1 MSITLS
7 VRDGLQTS
15 VGVETEF
22 LPLYSIRERSVIGL
36 EALSRGYAG
45 ISTEEIPPVELF
57 TRARKEGR
65 AAELDRHC
73 RQRALSAYAVL
84 AAARKNSPLLF
95 LNISSDAILDRI
107 TDPEYLRTMMM
118 ENHISPDQVVLEINE
133 NEIEDIDNLSFF
145 INYHRKQGFLIALDN
160 ESPETSNLS
169 RIPMLKPDII
179 KIDQTLVNG
188 TGRGYHKQELC
199 KALIHLSH
207 RVGALTVAVGV
218 EDETDA
224 LACLELG
231 VDLLQ
236 GAYFC
241 SSMRIE
247 EYSKLPLDRI
257 FSLADHYAAVSRERR
272 EHEQLLAET
281 HRELAER
288 LTERL
293 QGRNISEFP
302 AILRSS
308 LRSTRFARCAYIVDT
323 QGKQVSPTI
332 VQRGF
337 TKKEHRLF
345 KPAPA
350 GTDHSLKTY
359 ILRRGE
365 ISSIYITEP
374 YISKATGDIC
384 ITASRGFT
392 GGQDEEFILCIDID
406 HRSRDED

>member
-22 LPLYSIRERSVIGL
+22 LPLYSIRERSIIGL

-45 ISTEEIPPVELF
+45 ISAEEIPPAELF
-57 TRARKEGR
+57 TRAREEGR

-73 RQRALSAYAVL
+73 RQKAISTYAGL
-84 AAARKNSPLLF
+84 ASTQKNSPLLF
-95 LNISSDAILDRI
+95 LNISSDAVLDRI
-107 TDPEYLRTMMM
+107 TDSEYLRDMMT
-118 ENHISPDQVVLEINE
+118 ENRISPDQVVLEINE
-133 NEIEDIDNLSFF
+133 NEIEDINSLSFF

-199 KALIHLSH
+199 KALIQLSH

-218 EDETDA
+218 EDESDA

-236 GAYFC
+236 GSYF
-241 SSMRIE
+241 SSPLKIE
-247 EYSKLPLDRI
+247 EYSQLPEEKI
-257 FSLADHYAAVSRERR
+257 FSLAEHYAAIARERR

-293 QGRNISEFP
+293 QGKKTTDFP

-308 LRSTRFARCAYIVDT
+308 LRSTRFARCAYIVDSR
-323 QGKQVSPTI
+323 GKQVSPTI
-332 VQRGF
+332 VQSGF

-365 ISSIYITEP
+365 LASIYITEP

-392 GGQDEEFILCIDID
+392 GGQEEEYILCIDID